1 MSATVISAIAIILI
15 VTLLLVVALLAVKNA
30 VTPKGSIKIDINNG
44 KKVLEVNPGNSLMT
58 TLANEKIFLPSAC
71 GGKANCG
78 QCKVQVF
85 EGGGEILPTETGF
98 FNRKQIKEGWRL
110 GCQVKVKND
119 LKIQVAE
126 SALSVKKL
134 ECEVISNKN
143 VATFIKEFVVKLPEG
158 EHLEFKSGE
167 YIQIDIPAYHL
178 SFKDIEV
185 EPEYRKDW
193 DKYGFFNLEGNNP
206 EPTVRAYSMASY
218 PGEKGIIK
226 LNVRIATPPFDR
238 SVPKEQGP
246 KLLPVNPGV
255 GSTYVFTRKPG
266 DKVMISGPYGEFL
279 LPENDPDNI
288 EYIFV
293 GGGAGMA
300 PLRSHIMQLFK
311 TLKTGRKVS
320 FFYGARALVEAF
332 YLEDFA
338 ELEKEFP
345 NFKFHL
351 ALDRP
356 DPAADAAGV
365 KYTPGFV
372 HLHVRSSDDGGFRE
386 QSARFSRSSH
396 GEHPLR
402 QLRRLIPPRTYFK
415 ERRSSRPSFLF
426 YILNL

>member
-1 MSATVISAIAIILI
+1 MTGTIISAMITMVFVIILLVAI
-15 VTLLLVVALLAVKNA
+15 LLFIKNWL
-30 VTPKGSIKIDINNG
+30 TPKGTVAIDINDG
-44 KKVLEVNPGNSLMT
+44 KKTLNVTPGNSLMS
-58 TLANEKIFLPSAC
+58 TLADNKIFLPSAC

-78 QCKVQVF
+78 QCKVQVL
-85 EGGGEILPTETGF
+85 EGGGNILPTEVGF
-98 FNRKQIKEGWRL
+98 FNRKQIKDNWRL
-110 GCQVKVKND
+110 GCQVKVKDN

-143 VATFIKEFVVKLPEG
+143 VATFIKEFTVKLPEG
-158 EHLEFKSGE
+158 ENLEFKSGE
-167 YIQIDIPAYHL
+167 YIQIDIPAYEL
-178 SFKDIEV
+178 DFKDIDV
-185 EPEYRKDW
+185 DPIYKGDW
-193 DKYGFFNLEGNNP
+193 EKYGFFNLHSSNP
-206 EPTVRAYSMASY
+206 TPTIRAYSMASY

-238 SVPKEQGP
+238 SVPRELGP
-246 KLLPVNPGV
+246 KLLPVNPGIA
-255 GSTYVFTRKPG
+255 SSYVFTRKPG

-279 LPENDPDNI
+279 LPKNDPDDQ

-338 ELEKEFP
+338 EIEKEFP
-345 NFKFHL
+345 NFKFYL

-365 KYTPGFV
+365 PYTAGFV
-372 HLHVRSSDDGGFRE
+372 HNVMYETYLKNHDTPEDIKYFMCGPPMMVSSVNNLLDSLGVDPSNVFYDNFGG
-386 QSARFSRSSH
+386 
-396 GEHPLR
+396 
-402 QLRRLIPPRTYFK
+402 
-415 ERRSSRPSFLF
+415 
-426 YILNL
+426 

>member
-1 MSATVISAIAIILI
+1 MNSTIIASAVIIAIVALIL
-15 VTLLLVVALLAVKNA
+15 VALLLIVKA
-30 VTPKGSIKIDINNG
+30 WVTPKGTVKIDINDG
-44 KKVLEVNPGNSLMT
+44 KKQLDVTPGSSLMS
-58 TLANEKIFLPSAC
+58 TLAGEKIFLPSAC

-78 QCKVQVF
+78 QCKVRVL
-85 EGGGEILPTETGF
+85 EGGGEILPTEVGF
-98 FNRKQIKEGWRL
+98 FNRKQIKDGWRL
-110 GCQVKVKND
+110 GCQVKVKDN

-143 VATFIKEFVVKLPEG
+143 VATFIKEFTVKLPEG
-158 EHLEFKSGE
+158 ENLEFKSGE
-167 YIQIDIPAYHL
+167 YIQIDIPKYEL
-178 SFKDIEV
+178 DFKDIEV
-185 EPEYRKDW
+185 EPEYRADW
-193 DKYGFFNLEGNNP
+193 EKYGFFNLHSSNP
-206 EPTVRAYSMASY
+206 EDTIRAYSMASY

-238 SVPKEQGP
+238 SVPRELGP
-246 KLLPVNPGV
+246 KLLPVNPGIA
-255 GSTYVFTRKPG
+255 SSYVFTRKPG

-279 LPENDPDNI
+279 LPQNDADDI

-311 TLKTGRKVS
+311 TLKTGRKVH

-338 ELEKEFP
+338 EIEKEFP
-345 NFKFHL
+345 NFQFHL

-365 KYTPGFV
+365 KYTAGFV
-372 HLHVRSSDDGGFRE
+372 HNVMYETYLKQHDAPEDIKYFMCG
-386 QSARFSRSSH
+386 
-396 GEHPLR
+396 
-402 QLRRLIPPRTYFK
+402 PPMMTK
-415 ERRSSRPSFLF
+415 CVVDLLDSLGVAPENILF
-426 YILNL
+426 DNFGA

>member
-1 MSATVISAIAIILI
+1 MGSTVISAVAIIVVVTLFLVILLLI
-15 VTLLLVVALLAVKNA
+15 VKDRI
-30 VTPKGSIKIDINNG
+30 TPKGTVKIDINNG
-44 KKVLEVNPGNSLMT
+44 KKQLDVTPGNSLMA

-78 QCKVQVF
+78 QCKVQVL
-85 EGGGEILPTETGF
+85 EGGGEILPTEVGF
-98 FNRKQIKEGWRL
+98 FNRKQIKSGWRL
-110 GCQVKVKND
+110 GCQVKVKED
-119 LKIQVAE
+119 LKIQMNE

-143 VATFIKEFVVKLPEG
+143 VATFIKEFTVRLPEG
-158 EHLEFKSGE
+158 EHLDFKSGE
-167 YIQIDIPAYHL
+167 YIQIDIPAYHIYY
-178 SFKDIEV
+178 KDIDV

-193 DKYGFFNLEGNNP
+193 EKYGFFNLECVNTT
-206 EPTVRAYSMASY
+206 PTIRAYSMASY
-218 PGEKGIIK
+218 PGEKNIIK

-238 SVPKEQGP
+238 SVPREQGP
-246 KLLPVNPGV
+246 KLLPVSPGIA
-255 GSTYVFTRKPG
+255 SSYVFTRKPG

-279 LPENDPDNI
+279 LPENDPDNL

-311 TLKTGRKVS
+311 TLKTKRKVS

-332 YLEDFA
+332 YLEDYA

-372 HLHVRSSDDGGFRE
+372 HQVMYDTYLKNHETPEDIKYFMCGPPMMVASVNKLLDSLGVPEENILYDNFGG
-386 QSARFSRSSH
+386 
-396 GEHPLR
+396 
-402 QLRRLIPPRTYFK
+402 
-415 ERRSSRPSFLF
+415 
-426 YILNL
+426 

>member
-1 MSATVISAIAIILI
+1 MSSTIFAAVIALLI
-15 VTLLLVVALLAVKNA
+15 VTVILVVLLLVVKDAI
-30 VTPKGSIKIDINNG
+30 TPKGKIKIDINDG
-44 KKVLEVNPGNSLMT
+44 KKTVEVTPGNSLMAS
-58 TLANEKIFLPSAC
+58 LAEQKIFLPSAC

-78 QCKVQVF
+78 QCKVQVL
-85 EGGGEILPTETGF
+85 EGGGEILPTEVGF
-98 FNRKQIKEGWRL
+98 FNRKQIKDGWRL
-110 GCQVKVKND
+110 GCQVKVKEN
-119 LKIQVAE
+119 LKIQMDE

-134 ECEVISNKN
+134 ECEVISNHN
-143 VATFIKEFVVKLPEG
+143 VATFIKEFTVKLPEG
-158 EHLEFKSGE
+158 EHIEFKSGQ

-178 SFKDIEV
+178 YFKDIEV

-193 DKYGFFNLEGNNP
+193 ERFGFFNLESVNP
-206 EPTVRAYSMASY
+206 TATIRAYSMASY

-246 KLLPVNPGV
+246 KLLPVNPGIA
-255 GSTYVFTRKPG
+255 SSYVFTRKLG
-266 DKVMISGPYGEFL
+266 DKVTISGPYGEFL
-279 LPENDPDNI
+279 LPKNDPDNV

-338 ELEKEFP
+338 EIEKEFP
-345 NFKFHL
+345 NFKFYL

-365 KYTPGFV
+365 KYTAGFV
-372 HLHVRSSDDGGFRE
+372 HNVMYETYLKDHETPEDIKYFMCGPPMMVASVNKLLDSLGVPPENVLYDNFGG
-386 QSARFSRSSH
+386 
-396 GEHPLR
+396 
-402 QLRRLIPPRTYFK
+402 
-415 ERRSSRPSFLF
+415 
-426 YILNL
+426 

>member
-1 MSATVISAIAIILI
+1 MSNTLISAIALMVVVILI
-15 VTLLLVVALLAVKNA
+15 LVAILLIVKTA
-30 VTPKGSIKIDINNG
+30 ITPKGTIKIDINGG
-44 KKVLEVNPGNSLMT
+44 KKTLDVTPGGNLMG
-58 TLANEKIFLPSAC
+58 TLANNQIFLPSAC

-110 GCQVKVKND
+110 GCQVKVKDN

-143 VATFIKEFVVKLPEG
+143 VATFIKEFTVKLPEG
-158 EHLEFKSGE
+158 ENLEFKSGE

-178 SFKDIEV
+178 YFKDIDV

-193 DKYGFFNLEGNNP
+193 EKFGFFNLESVNP
-206 EPTVRAYSMASY
+206 TPTIRAYSMASY

-238 SVPKEQGP
+238 SVPREQGP
-246 KLLPVNPGV
+246 KLLPVNPGIA
-255 GSTYVFTRKPG
+255 SSYVLTRKPG
-266 DKVMISGPYGEFL
+266 DKVTISGPYGEFL
-279 LPENDPDNI
+279 LPKNDPDDV

-300 PLRSHIMQLFK
+300 PLRSHIMELFK
-311 TLKTGRKVS
+311 TLKTNRTVH

-338 ELEKEFP
+338 EIEKEFP

-356 DPAADAAGV
+356 DPAADEAGV
-365 KYTPGFV
+365 SYTAGFV
-372 HLHVRSSDDGGFRE
+372 HNVMYETYLKDHEAPEDIKYFMCGPPMMVGAVNKLLDSLGVPPENVLYDNFGG
-386 QSARFSRSSH
+386 
-396 GEHPLR
+396 
-402 QLRRLIPPRTYFK
+402 
-415 ERRSSRPSFLF
+415 
-426 YILNL
+426 

>member
-1 MSATVISAIAIILI
+1 MSSTIFAAVIALLI
-15 VTLLLVVALLAVKNA
+15 VTVILVVLLLVVKDAI
-30 VTPKGSIKIDINNG
+30 TPKGKIKIDINDG
-44 KKVLEVNPGNSLMT
+44 KKTVEVTPGNSLMAS
-58 TLANEKIFLPSAC
+58 LAEQKIFLPSAC

-78 QCKVQVF
+78 QCKVQVL
-85 EGGGEILPTETGF
+85 EGGGEILPTEVGF
-98 FNRKQIKEGWRL
+98 FNRKQIKNGWRL
-110 GCQVKVKND
+110 GCQVKVKEN
-119 LKIQVAE
+119 LKIQMDE

-134 ECEVISNKN
+134 ECEVISNHN
-143 VATFIKEFVVKLPEG
+143 VATFIKEFTVKLPEG
-158 EHLEFKSGE
+158 EHIEFKSGQ

-178 SFKDIEV
+178 YFKDIEV

-193 DKYGFFNLEGNNP
+193 ERFGFFNLESVNP
-206 EPTVRAYSMASY
+206 TATIRAYSMASY

-246 KLLPVNPGV
+246 KLLPVNPGIA
-255 GSTYVFTRKPG
+255 SSYVFTRKPG
-266 DKVMISGPYGEFL
+266 DKVTISGPYGEFL
-279 LPENDPDNI
+279 LPKNDPDNV

-338 ELEKEFP
+338 EIKKEFP
-345 NFKFHL
+345 NFKFYL

-365 KYTPGFV
+365 KYTAGFV
-372 HLHVRSSDDGGFRE
+372 HNVMYETYLKDHETPEDIKYFMCGPPMMVASVNKLLDSLGVPPENVLYDNFGG
-386 QSARFSRSSH
+386 
-396 GEHPLR
+396 
-402 QLRRLIPPRTYFK
+402 
-415 ERRSSRPSFLF
+415 
-426 YILNL
+426 

>member
-1 MSATVISAIAIILI
+1 MSNTLISAIALMVVVILI
-15 VTLLLVVALLAVKNA
+15 LVAILLIVKTA
-30 VTPKGSIKIDINNG
+30 ITPKGTIKIDINGG
-44 KKVLEVNPGNSLMT
+44 KKTLDVTPGGNLMG
-58 TLANEKIFLPSAC
+58 TLANNQIFLPSAC

-110 GCQVKVKND
+110 GCQVKVKDN

-143 VATFIKEFVVKLPEG
+143 VATFIKEFTVKLPEG
-158 EHLEFKSGE
+158 ENLEFKSGE

-178 SFKDIEV
+178 YFKDIDV

-193 DKYGFFNLEGNNP
+193 EKFGFFNLESVNP
-206 EPTVRAYSMASY
+206 TPTIRAYSMASY

-238 SVPKEQGP
+238 SVPREQGP
-246 KLLPVNPGV
+246 KLLPVNPGIA
-255 GSTYVFTRKPG
+255 SSYVFTRKPG
-266 DKVMISGPYGEFL
+266 DKVTISGPYGEFL
-279 LPENDPDNI
+279 LPKNDPDDV

-300 PLRSHIMQLFK
+300 PLSSHIMELFK
-311 TLKTGRKVS
+311 TLKTNRTVH

-338 ELEKEFP
+338 EIEKEFP

-356 DPAADAAGV
+356 DPAADEAGV
-365 KYTPGFV
+365 SYTAGFV
-372 HLHVRSSDDGGFRE
+372 HNVMYETYLKDHEAPEDIKYFMCGPPMMVGAVNKLLDSLGVPPENVLYDNFGG
-386 QSARFSRSSH
+386 
-396 GEHPLR
+396 
-402 QLRRLIPPRTYFK
+402 
-415 ERRSSRPSFLF
+415 
-426 YILNL
+426 

>member
-1 MSATVISAIAIILI
+1 MSSTIFAAVIALLI
-15 VTLLLVVALLAVKNA
+15 VTVILVVLLLVVKDAI
-30 VTPKGSIKIDINNG
+30 TPKGKIKIDINDG
-44 KKVLEVNPGNSLMT
+44 KKTVEVTPGNSLMAS
-58 TLANEKIFLPSAC
+58 LAEQKIFLPSAC

-78 QCKVQVF
+78 QCKVQVLD
-85 EGGGEILPTETGF
+85 GGGEILPTEVGF
-98 FNRKQIKEGWRL
+98 FNRKQIKNGWRL
-110 GCQVKVKND
+110 GCQVKVKEN
-119 LKIQVAE
+119 LKIQMDE

-134 ECEVISNKN
+134 ECEVISNHN
-143 VATFIKEFVVKLPEG
+143 VATFIKEFTVKLPEG
-158 EHLEFKSGE
+158 EHIEFKSGQ

-178 SFKDIEV
+178 YFKDIEV

-193 DKYGFFNLEGNNP
+193 ERFGFFNLESVNP
-206 EPTVRAYSMASY
+206 TATIRAYSMASY

-246 KLLPVNPGV
+246 KLLPVNPGIA
-255 GSTYVFTRKPG
+255 SSYVFTRKPG
-266 DKVMISGPYGEFL
+266 DKVTISGPYGEFL
-279 LPENDPDNI
+279 LPKNDPDNV

-338 ELEKEFP
+338 EIEKEFP
-345 NFKFHL
+345 NFKFYL

-365 KYTPGFV
+365 KYTAGFV
-372 HLHVRSSDDGGFRE
+372 HNVMYETYLKDHETPEDIKYFMCGPPMMVASVNKLLDSLGVPPENVLYDNFGG
-386 QSARFSRSSH
+386 
-396 GEHPLR
+396 
-402 QLRRLIPPRTYFK
+402 
-415 ERRSSRPSFLF
+415 
-426 YILNL
+426 

>member
-1 MSATVISAIAIILI
+1 MSSTIISAAVALLI
-15 VTLLLVVALLAVKNA
+15 VTVILVVLLLVVKDAI
-30 VTPKGSIKIDINNG
+30 TPKGKVKIDINEG
-44 KKVLEVNPGNSLMT
+44 KKVIDVTPGNSLMAS
-58 TLANEKIFLPSAC
+58 LASEKIFLPSAC

-78 QCKVQVF
+78 QCKVQVL
-85 EGGGEILPTETGF
+85 EGGGEILPTEVGF
-98 FNRKQIKEGWRL
+98 FNRKQIKDGWRL
-110 GCQVKVKND
+110 GCQVKVKEN
-119 LKIQVAE
+119 LKIQMDE

-134 ECEVISNKN
+134 ECEVISNHN
-143 VATFIKEFVVKLPEG
+143 VATFIKEFTVKLPEG
-158 EHLEFKSGE
+158 EHIEFKSGQ

-178 SFKDIEV
+178 YFKDIEV
-185 EPEYRKDW
+185 EPEYRGDW
-193 DKYGFFNLEGNNP
+193 EKYGFFNLESVNP
-206 EPTVRAYSMASY
+206 EATIRAYSMASY

-238 SVPKEQGP
+238 SVPREQGP
-246 KLLPVNPGV
+246 KLLPVNPGIA
-255 GSTYVFTRKPG
+255 SSYVFTRKPG

-279 LPENDPDNI
+279 LPKDDSDNV

-338 ELEKEFP
+338 EIEKEFP
-345 NFKFHL
+345 NFKFYL

-365 KYTPGFV
+365 KYTAGFV
-372 HLHVRSSDDGGFRE
+372 HNVMYETYLKNHDTPEDIKYFMCGPPMMVASVNKLLDSLGVPEENVLYDNFGG
-386 QSARFSRSSH
+386 
-396 GEHPLR
+396 
-402 QLRRLIPPRTYFK
+402 
-415 ERRSSRPSFLF
+415 
-426 YILNL
+426 

>member
-1 MSATVISAIAIILI
+1 MNTVTVTIIAAAVIIAAIILI
-15 VTLLLVVALLAVKNA
+15 LVALLLAVKA
-30 VTPKGSIKIDINNG
+30 YITPKGTIKIDINNG
-44 KKVLEVNPGNSLMT
+44 KKELDVTPGNSLMS
-58 TLANEKIFLPSAC
+58 TLAGEKIFLPSAC

-78 QCKVQVF
+78 QCKVQVL
-85 EGGGEILPTETGF
+85 EGGGEILPTEVGF
-98 FNRKQIKEGWRL
+98 FNRKQIKDGWRL
-110 GCQVKVKND
+110 GCQVKVKDN

-143 VATFIKEFVVKLPEG
+143 VATFIKEFTVKLPEG
-158 EHLEFKSGE
+158 ENLEFKSGE
-167 YIQIDIPAYHL
+167 YIQIDIPKYEL
-178 SFKDIEV
+178 DFKDIEV
-185 EPEYRKDW
+185 EPEYRADW
-193 DKYGFFNLEGNNP
+193 EKYGFFNLHSSNP
-206 EPTVRAYSMASY
+206 EDTIRAYSMASY

-238 SVPKEQGP
+238 SVPRELGP
-246 KLLPVNPGV
+246 KLLPVNPGIA
-255 GSTYVFTRKPG
+255 SSYVFTRKPG

-279 LPENDPDNI
+279 LPKNDPDNI

-311 TLKTGRKVS
+311 TLKTGRKVH

-338 ELEKEFP
+338 EIEKEFP

-365 KYTPGFV
+365 KYTAGFV
-372 HLHVRSSDDGGFRE
+372 HNVMYETYLK
-386 QSARFSRSSH
+386 
-396 GEHPLR
+396 EHEAPED
-402 QLRRLIPPRTYFK
+402 IKYFMCGPPMMTK
-415 ERRSSRPSFLF
+415 CVVDLLDSLGVAPENILF
-426 YILNL
+426 DNFGA

>member
-1 MSATVISAIAIILI
+1 MSNTLISAIALMVVVILI
-15 VTLLLVVALLAVKNA
+15 LVAILLIVKTA
-30 VTPKGSIKIDINNG
+30 ITPKGTIKIDINGG
-44 KKVLEVNPGNSLMT
+44 KKTLDVTPGGTLMG
-58 TLANEKIFLPSAC
+58 TLANNQIFLTSAC

-110 GCQVKVKND
+110 GCQVKVKDN

-143 VATFIKEFVVKLPEG
+143 VATFIKEFTVKLPEG
-158 EHLEFKSGE
+158 ENLEFKSGE

-178 SFKDIEV
+178 YFKDIDV

-193 DKYGFFNLEGNNP
+193 EKFGFFNLESVNP
-206 EPTVRAYSMASY
+206 TPTIRAYSMASY

-238 SVPKEQGP
+238 SVPREQGP
-246 KLLPVNPGV
+246 KLLPVNPGIA
-255 GSTYVFTRKPG
+255 SSYVFTRKPG
-266 DKVMISGPYGEFL
+266 DKVTISGPYGEFL
-279 LPENDPDNI
+279 LPKNDPDDV

-300 PLRSHIMQLFK
+300 PLRSHIMELFK
-311 TLKTGRKVS
+311 TLKTNRTVH

-338 ELEKEFP
+338 EIEKEFP

-356 DPAADAAGV
+356 DPAADEAGV
-365 KYTPGFV
+365 SYTAGFV
-372 HLHVRSSDDGGFRE
+372 HNVMYETYLKDHEAPEDIKYFMCGPPMMVGAVNKLLDSLGVPPENVLYDNFGG
-386 QSARFSRSSH
+386 
-396 GEHPLR
+396 
-402 QLRRLIPPRTYFK
+402 
-415 ERRSSRPSFLF
+415 
-426 YILNL
+426 